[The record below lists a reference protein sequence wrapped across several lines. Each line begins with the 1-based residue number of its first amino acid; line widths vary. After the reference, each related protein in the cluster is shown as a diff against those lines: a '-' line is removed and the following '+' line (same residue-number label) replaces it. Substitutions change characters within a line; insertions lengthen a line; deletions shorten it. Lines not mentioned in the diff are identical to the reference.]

1 MDDFDLIAEQAN
13 MLPEEVVLG
22 KTIEYFGPV
31 TLEFLKHTRDEK
43 WQRALQGLQD
53 VVAENCEL
61 QNRFD
66 HWTVQDFPRLFP
78 SVKEMLSK
86 MVKFNPRERLSM
98 HQVMEHPSWGEK
110 A

>member
-1 MDDFDLIAEQAN
+1 MIAERAG
-13 MLPEEVVLG
+13 MLPEEVALG

-31 TLEFLKHTRDEK
+31 TPEFLKHTRDEK
-43 WQRALQGLQD
+43 WQRALQSLQD
-53 VVAENCEL
+53 MVAENCEPR
-61 QNRFD
+61 NGFE

-86 MVKFNPRERLSM
+86 MVTLNPRERLSM